1 MLNKLKKDFL
11 YLLPLC
17 GLHLLVTTYFK
28 FEENNFRF
36 SSDVKT
42 HFLKTVIG
50 LIVLAIAL
58 TVVFYFMDMI
68 IQKISRK
75 VRKSDEH
82 NDALTEQGI

>member
-11 YLLPLC
+11 YLLPLF

-36 SSDVKT
+36 SSDVRT
-42 HFLKTVIG
+42 HFLQTAIIS
-50 LIVLAIAL
+50 IVLAIAL
-58 TVVFYFMDMI
+58 SVLFYFMDMI

-75 VRKSDEH
+75 VRKSDKH
-82 NDALTEQGI
+82 NDALTEQGL